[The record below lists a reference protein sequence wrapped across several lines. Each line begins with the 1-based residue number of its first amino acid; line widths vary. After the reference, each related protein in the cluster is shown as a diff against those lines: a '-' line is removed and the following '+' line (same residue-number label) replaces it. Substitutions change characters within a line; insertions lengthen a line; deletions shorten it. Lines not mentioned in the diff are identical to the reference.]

1 MRLAEVLQMLFALAV
16 IIMLANYLL
25 KKLNTFTRTSSK
37 IINVIERVPVSKNSS
52 LCIVQVESDYLLMSL
67 SDSSSEIIKTFT
79 PEEKEAIQ
87 LKLAKKV
94 NDQPLLHTDSFLSK
108 TLTHART
115 LIKEKATAHTGL
127 PKERNQ

>member
-1 MRLAEVLQMLFALAV
+1 MGIAEVLQMLFALAV

-25 KKLNTFTRTSSK
+25 KKLNTLSRSSSN

-52 LCIVQVESDYLLMSL
+52 LCIVQVESEYLLMSL
-67 SDSSSEIIKTFT
+67 SDTTSEVIKTFNQ
-79 PEEKEAIQ
+79 EEKEAIQ

-94 NDQPLLHTDSFLSK
+94 DQPILHTDSFLSK
-108 TLTHART
+108 TLTNVRT
-115 LIKEKATAHTGL
+115 LIKEKLKSNTVL